1 MIRTLTFRAS
11 LDGRDAARASE
22 GIEAEAIKLIRNRN
36 TLRGVHMTW
45 DSEAF
50 MLSLRISGMD
60 RWMIAGTARKI
71 ASYLLATQRL
81 AYTRPIQPVLEVTEP
96 SARNLT
102 LEQGR
107 TPQSVKGGRG
117 RRRIP
122 AKPPKE

>member
-11 LDGRDAARASE
+11 LDGRDPVKAAD
-22 GIEAEAIKLIRNRN
+22 GIEAEAMKLVRNRN
-36 TLRGVHMTW
+36 TLRGVHTAW

-50 MLSLRISGMD
+50 MLSLRVSGMD
-60 RWMIAGTARKI
+60 RWMIAGTARRI

-81 AYTRPIQPVLEVTEP
+81 SYTRPLNPVSEVTEP

-107 TPQSVKGGRG
+107 TVQSVKGGRG

-122 AKPPKE
+122 AKPETA